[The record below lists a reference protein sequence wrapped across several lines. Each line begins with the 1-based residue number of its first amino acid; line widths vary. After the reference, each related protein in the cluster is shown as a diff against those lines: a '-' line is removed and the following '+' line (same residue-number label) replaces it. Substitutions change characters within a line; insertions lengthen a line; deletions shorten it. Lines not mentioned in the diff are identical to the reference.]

1 MEQKNLDALR
11 WRAGALAVLVP
22 AFIILRFAFAYYEA
36 SGQTAET
43 EGDLSMVAAS
53 VGLLFALSFV
63 GCVILTAMW
72 LHQANANLHAAGIEM
87 VFSPSW
93 AWGWYFIPV
102 ANLFKPYQ
110 AMREIWNESHR
121 TPDTFAG
128 NDQALL
134 QTWWGCWIVGNIL
147 SNISTRLDSIAP
159 GGSFVALD
167 LLEAVALSAAA
178 FLLLRIVRKVTAAQ
192 ADLASVGVFA

>member
-22 AFIILRFAFAYYEA
+22 AFIVLRFAFAYYEA
-36 SGQTAET
+36 SGQLNET
-43 EGDLSMVAAS
+43 ESDLSMVAA
-53 VGLLFALSFV
+53 VVAVLFVLSFF
-63 GCVILTAMW
+63 GCVIVTAMW
-72 LHQANANLHAAGIEM
+72 LHRANANLHAAGIEM

-93 AWGWYFIPV
+93 AWGWYFVPI

-121 TPDTFAG
+121 TPDSFAG
-128 NDQALL
+128 NEDSLL

-147 SNISTRLDSIAP
+147 SNVSTRLGSIAP
-159 GGSFVALD
+159 GNSFVVVD
-167 LLEAVALSAAA
+167 LFEAVALSAAA

-192 ADLASVGVFA
+192 ADLASAGVFA